1 MSNGRPD
8 PDSLLAKIEHEE
20 RKAKRG
26 RLKIF
31 LGAAAGVG
39 KTFAMLQA
47 AQALRKQGQP
57 LLVGIIE
64 THGRSETAAL
74 LAGLEL
80 LLHRR
85 VAYGNATLEEFDLDA
100 ALARHPA
107 LILVD
112 ELAHT
117 NAAGSRHAKRWQD
130 VEELLAA
137 GIDVFSTLNI
147 QHIESLNDVV
157 TQITGVRVWE
167 TVPDTFFE
175 QADDVELVDLPPDEL
190 LQRLHDGKIYLPQQ
204 AERAIENF
212 FRKGNLI
219 ALRELALRRTADRVD
234 VEMRDY
240 RRHHAIDKVWPVR
253 ERIMVCISAG
263 AENEKLIRFGKRM
276 ADYLHAEWM
285 VVYIETPKLL
295 RLPEKQRE
303 VVARM
308 LRQAETLGAEPVTLS
323 GAKYFSEDVLAYAHA
338 KNVSRIVMGKP
349 HRSGWRRWIFGSVVD
364 AIVAG
369 SGVIDVSIVSTSA
382 DDMRPHFSLSVFL
395 DGYLGFR
402 QPASEFPSS
411 KPRTHGYLA
420 GLAVTAACTIIA
432 AFMHFR
438 FELAN
443 IIMVYL
449 LGVVV
454 VAVRYGRGPSVLA
467 AVLGVA
473 SFDFFF
479 VEPYFTFA
487 VSDTQFLVTFAVML
501 VVGLVISNLTASVR
515 LQARVAAHREQRTA
529 ALYAMSRELAAT
541 RGEQN
546 LLDIAVRHVAE
557 VFGAKSVVLLPDAHG
572 RIRYP
577 VSAAKPYSLQH
588 ADLGVAQW
596 VHDHGQLAGRGTDT
610 LPGTQ
615 AIYVPLRGAAGALG
629 VLALMPKELR
639 RVLLPEQRR
648 LLETFA
654 GQVVLALERI
664 NLSKRA
670 AAAQVETET
679 ERLRNSLLSSIS
691 HDLRTPL
698 AAIIGAS
705 SSLLDE
711 DAGLNTAARRD
722 LSRAILESARR
733 MSELINNVLD
743 MARLQSGTVNLNRQW
758 YPLEELVG
766 SVLARLRDRLKQHP
780 LAVRL
785 PPDLPWL
792 YLDGSLMEQVLV
804 NLLENTVKYTNPGTP
819 IEINASAGDG
829 TVTVEVVDHGPGL
842 PAGSEEQVFE
852 KFYRGRLEGP
862 QGGVGLGLTICRAI
876 IDVHG
881 GKIWAENRPGGGAVF
896 RFTLPA
902 TGRPPVLEPEPDD

>member
-1 MSNGRPD
+1 MNNGRPD
-8 PDSLLAKIEHEE
+8 PDSLLAKLEHEE

-47 AQALRKQGQP
+47 AQALHKQGQP

-80 LLHRR
+80 LPRRR

-100 ALARHPA
+100 ALQRHPP

-137 GIDVFSTLNI
+137 GIDIFSTLNI

-175 QADDVELVDLPPDEL
+175 QAYEVELVDLPPDEL
-190 LQRLHDGKIYLPQQ
+190 LQRLHEGKVYLPQQ
-204 AERAIENF
+204 AERAVENF

-234 VEMRDY
+234 VQMRDY
-240 RRHHAIDKVWPVR
+240 REHHAIDKVWPVR
-253 ERIMVCISAG
+253 ERVMVCIG
-263 AENEKLIRFGKRM
+263 PGPENEKLIRVGKRM
-276 ADYLHAEWM
+276 ADYLHAEWV

-308 LRQAETLGAEPVTLS
+308 LRLAETLGAEPVTLS
-323 GAKYFSEDVLAYAHA
+323 GATHFSEDVLAYAHA
-338 KNVSRIVMGKP
+338 RNVSRIVMGKP
-349 HRSGWRRWIFGSVVD
+349 HRSGWQRWIFGSVVD

-369 SGVIDVSIVSTSA
+369 SGVIDVNIVSTSA
-382 DDMRPHFSLSVFL
+382 DDMRPHFSLSAFVG
-395 DGYLGFR
+395 GYFGLR
-402 QPASEFPSS
+402 RPASEFPSG
-411 KPRTHGYLA
+411 KPRARGYLA
-420 GLAVTAACTIIA
+420 GLAVVAACTIIA
-432 AFMHFR
+432 AFMHSR

-479 VEPYFTFA
+479 VKPYFTFA
-487 VSDTQFLVTFAVML
+487 VSDTQFLITFAVML

-515 LQARVAAHREQRTA
+515 LQARVAAYRERRTA

-546 LLDIAVRHVAE
+546 LLEVAVRHVAE

-572 RIRYP
+572 RIHYP
-577 VSAAKPYSLQH
+577 VSAPKPYSLHH

-596 VHDHGQLAGRGTDT
+596 VHDHSQMAGRGTDT
-610 LPGTQ
+610 LPGTEG
-615 AIYVPLRGAAGALG
+615 IYLPLHGAAGALG

-679 ERLRNSLLSSIS
+679 ERLRNSLLSAIS

-698 AAIIGAS
+698 AAIVGAS
-705 SSLLDE
+705 SSLLAE
-711 DAGLNTAARRD
+711 DVQLSMEAKRD
-722 LSRAILESARR
+722 LSRDILESAQR
-733 MSELINNVLD
+733 MSELVNNVLD
-743 MARLQSGTVNLNRQW
+743 MARLQAGAVKLNRQW
-758 YPLEELVG
+758 YPLEEVVG
-766 SVLARLRDRLKQHP
+766 SVLTRLQERLKQHSVVVNLP
-780 LAVRL
+780 LN
-785 PPDLPWL
+785 LPWL
-792 YLDGSLMEQVLV
+792 YIDGGLMEQVLA
-804 NLLENTVKYTNPGTP
+804 NLLENAVKYTPTGTP
-819 IEINASAGDG
+819 IEINASVADNM
-829 TVTVEVVDHGPGL
+829 VTVEVADRGPGL
-842 PAGSEEQVFE
+842 PPGSEELVFE
-852 KFYRGRLEGP
+852 KFHRAQLEGP

-876 IDVHG
+876 IEVHG
-881 GKIWAENRPGGGAVF
+881 GKIWAENRSGGGAVF
-896 RFTLPA
+896 KFSLPA
-902 TGRPPVLEPEPDD
+902 MSQPPTVKPESNG